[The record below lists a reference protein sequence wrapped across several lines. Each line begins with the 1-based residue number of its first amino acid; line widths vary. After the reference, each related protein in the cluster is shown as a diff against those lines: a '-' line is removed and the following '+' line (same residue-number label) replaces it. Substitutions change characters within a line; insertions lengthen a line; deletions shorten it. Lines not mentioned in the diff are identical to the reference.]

1 MGFWEGFI
9 LVSSDVIWYAVQF
22 CSKIA
27 GTIWKVQ
34 FSSIFHCS
42 QTRLSDLT
50 NSTSFLWKTVNTT
63 IIDSQQSQFK
73 SSQKHKLNLILSRD
87 KINFVLI
94 LPRDTSVQIST
105 VLLPQMLCCL
115 GPVAFL
121 TSLSGKE
128 VWEAQWHLKRAE
140 TGQYFAL
147 SYRSFICLDGF
158 LKIKQAIWRK
168 CLLYNFLNDFL
179 GNNFCVAIVT
189 P

>member
-50 NSTSFLWKTVNTT
+50 NSTSFLRKTVNTT
-63 IIDSQQSQFK
+63 IIDLQQSQFK
-73 SSQKHKLNLILSRD
+73 SSQKHRLNLILSWD

-94 LPRDTSVQIST
+94 LPQDTSFQVST
-105 VLLPQMLCCL
+105 VQLPQMLCCL
-115 GPVAFL
+115 GLVALL
-121 TSLSGKE
+121 TSLIGKE
-128 VWEAQWHLKRAE
+128 VWESQWHPKRAE
-140 TGQYFAL
+140 TSQYFAL
-147 SYRSFICLDGF
+147 S
-158 LKIKQAIWRK
+158 
-168 CLLYNFLNDFL
+168 LYDPLH
-179 GNNFCVAIVT
+179 V
-189 P
+189 